1 MASKYTNLIES
12 GWKVS
17 HRLIEDLASEQDMS
31 EVASTTPPDELEPRG
46 EVGGVQEAADA
57 CRRHEDLQ
65 GQDEVK
71 MGKWK

>member
-1 MASKYTNLIES
+1 
-12 GWKVS
+12 
-17 HRLIEDLASEQDMS
+17 MS

-57 CRRHEDLQ
+57 CRRHKDLQ
-65 GQDEVK
+65 EQDEVK